1 LRGLKERYEVHH
13 GVRIQ
18 DAALVAA
25 ATLSHRYITDR
36 FLPDK
41 AIDLVDEAASRIK
54 MELDSKPTEL
64 DQLDRQILQLQIERT
79 SLAKEKDSASKE
91 RLKRLEKE
99 LADLKDKSK
108 ALTAQW
114 QNEKTAVNAVSIV
127 QSQLEQAKIELEQA
141 RRKGDLNKAAEIQY
155 GKIPDLEKKLS
166 KIEKQSGE
174 TTRTSLLR
182 QEVTDEDIAKVVA
195 AWTHIPVSR
204 MLEGERQK
212 LVKME
217 ERLAQRV
224 IGQKAA
230 IKAVSDAVRR
240 ARSGLGDPNRPI
252 GSFIFLG
259 PTGVGKTETARAL
272 AEFLFDDEQ
281 AMIRLDMSEYMEK
294 FSVQRLIGAPPGY
307 VGYEE
312 GGQLSEAVRRRPYSV
327 VLFDEIEKAHHD
339 VFNVLLQ
346 VLDDGRLTDGQGRT
360 VDFKNTIVIMTSNL
374 GSPIIQE
381 FFEKTESGKRKA
393 EMETAVM
400 AELKRNFRPE
410 FLNRVDDVII
420 FQSLD
425 EEELARIVEIQIGR
439 LEKRLAQQNLTLDV
453 DAAAKKLLAKE
464 GYDPQFGARPLKRA
478 VQEQL
483 LNPLSMK
490 LLEGEFKP
498 GDRIKVT
505 ANSEGLVFKVK

>member
-1 LRGLKERYEVHH
+1 LKERYEVHH

-41 AIDLVDEAASRIK
+41 AIDLVDEAAARIK

-64 DQLDRQILQLQIERT
+64 DQFDRQILQLEIERM
-79 SLAKEKDSASKE
+79 SLSKEKDAASKE
-91 RLKRLEKE
+91 RLKLIDKQ
-99 LADLKDKSK
+99 LANLKDKSK

-141 RRKGDLNKAAEIQY
+141 QRKGDLSKSAEVQY
-155 GKIPDLEKKLS
+155 GKIPDLEKKLAA
-166 KIEKQSGE
+166 IEKQSTQ
-174 TTRTSLLR
+174 TTKTSLLR
-182 QEVTDEDIAKVVA
+182 QEVTDEDIAKIVA

-204 MLEGERQK
+204 MLEGEREK
-212 LVKME
+212 LLKME
-217 ERLAQRV
+217 ERLQQRV
-224 IGQKAA
+224 IGQSEAV
-230 IKAVSDAVRR
+230 KAVSNAVRR
-240 ARSGLGDPNRPI
+240 SRSGLQDPNRPI

-259 PTGVGKTETARAL
+259 STGVGKTETARAL
-272 AEFLFDDEQ
+272 AEFLFDDES
-281 AMIRLDMSEYMEK
+281 AMIRIDMSEYMEK
-294 FSVQRLIGAPPGY
+294 HTVARLIGAPPGY

-312 GGQLSEAVRRRPYSV
+312 GGQLSEVVRRKPYSV
-327 VLFDEIEKAHHD
+327 ILFDEIEKAHAD

-374 GSPIIQE
+374 GSHIIQE
-381 FFEKTESGKRKA
+381 YFMDGHTDNSSHQA
-393 EMETAVM
+393 MEDKVI
-400 AELKRNFRPE
+400 AELKKHFRPE

-425 EEELARIVEIQIGR
+425 KSELARIVDIQLGR
-439 LEKRLAQQNLTLDV
+439 LEQRLAQQNLALDV
-453 DAAAKKLLAKE
+453 DAAAKKLLANE
-464 GYDPQFGARPLKRA
+464 GYVPQFGARPLKRA
-478 VQEQL
+478 IQEHL
-483 LNPLSMK
+483 LDPLATK
-490 LLEGEFKP
+490 LLAGEFKP
-498 GDRIKVT
+498 GDKIKVS
-505 ANSEGLVFKVK
+505 AKDGELIFQRK